1 MIYSIPKYG
10 ILNMNEL
17 QAFRTFAEV
26 ARQGSFA
33 AAARSLNLS
42 TTSVSRII
50 RELEDWLGTP
60 VLRRTPRAVALTDP
74 GEQLLEHCVDIVG
87 ATDRLRDNAREWM
100 DAPSGV
106 LRIAAAPFPAR
117 RRIAPILPAFFER
130 YPDVRL
136 ELLLDDRPAD
146 IVAQGIDVAVRF
158 GQLENSSLKARKCGE
173 IRLALTASPD
183 FIAQHGAPTSLN
195 NVPSYPCLVDSVPGY
210 GRRWPIGRRINVSGP
225 LIANDGDFI
234 RQVTV
239 AGLGIS
245 LLPLFFVEEDIAAG
259 RLVELFPGEI
269 DQRYG
274 MYCVYQSTGRITAA
288 ARAFIDFMVEELD
301 ADGPAGD
308 RSP

>member
-1 MIYSIPKYG
+1 M
-10 ILNMNEL
+10 
-17 QAFRTFAEV
+17 
-26 ARQGSFA
+26 
-33 AAARSLNLS
+33 
-42 TTSVSRII
+42 
-50 RELEDWLGTP
+50 
-60 VLRRTPRAVALTDP
+60 
-74 GEQLLEHCVDIVG
+74 
-87 ATDRLRDNAREWM
+87 
-100 DAPSGV
+100 
-106 LRIAAAPFPAR
+106 
-117 RRIAPILPAFFER
+117 
-130 YPDVRL
+130 
-136 ELLLDDRPAD
+136 
-146 IVAQGIDVAVRF
+146 
-158 GQLENSSLKARKCGE
+158 
-173 IRLALTASPD
+173 
-183 FIAQHGAPTSLN
+183 
-195 NVPSYPCLVDSVPGY
+195 PSYPCLVDSVPGY